1 MALKLKYTK
10 EMSDFQNKENI
21 RAQRIIFRINL
32 NHLLLADIYEKLV
45 DRDFISAEKDIKDI
59 IADLRLILKS
69 IKEDDI

>member
-1 MALKLKYTK
+1 
-10 EMSDFQNKENI
+10 MSDFQNKENI